1 MSLLEVNELSRNYDG
16 VQAVKGVTFSVD
28 EGEIFGFLGPNGAGK
43 TTTMHMLSTLL
54 RPSSGMATVAGYDVV
69 RNPNGVR
76 RTIGVVFQEPSLDEQ
91 LTGRENLR
99 FHAMLYNVARRKFA
113 ERADEL
119 LSLVELSE
127 RADDKVE
134 TYSGGMKR
142 RLEMVRGLLHR
153 PKLLFLDE
161 PTLGLDPQTRR
172 HIWTYLR
179 ELRRRENV
187 TIFMTTHYMDEAENC
202 DRIAIIDRGE
212 LVALDTPT
220 ELKSIVGGDVITAWT
235 SDNQAALRRLTR
247 ENELSGRLGPSG
259 ELVLE
264 VAEGERFIPRMMS
277 VLSDDGKP
285 IRVESVS
292 LRRPTLEDVFIK
304 ITGRSI
310 RPQRAEASDR
320 LPMRIRARRR
330 RS

>member
-1 MSLLEVNELSRNYDG
+1 MSLLEVSELSRSYDG
-16 VQAVKGVTFSVD
+16 VQAVKGVSFSVE

-54 RPSSGMATVAGYDVV
+54 RPSSGAATVAGHDIVQ
-69 RNPNGVR
+69 NPHGVR

-99 FHAMLYNVARRKFA
+99 FHAMLYNVARPKFE
-113 ERADEL
+113 ERADDL
-119 LSLVELSE
+119 LRLVELSD

-142 RLEMVRGLLHR
+142 RLEMVRGLLHQPR
-153 PKLLFLDE
+153 LLFLDE

-172 HIWTYLR
+172 HIWSYLH
-179 ELRRRENV
+179 ELRGRENV

-202 DRIAIIDRGE
+202 DRIAIIDQGE

-220 ELKSIVGGDVITAWT
+220 ELKAIVGGDVVTAWT

-247 ENELSGRLGPSG
+247 ENDLSGRLGPSG

-264 VAEGERFIPRMMS
+264 VAEGERFIPTMMS
-277 VLSDDGKP
+277 ALSNGGTP

-310 RPQRAEASDR
+310 RPQKAEGAER

-330 RS
+330 R

>member
-1 MSLLEVNELSRNYDG
+1 MSLLEVQELSRSYDG
-16 VQAVKGVTFSVD
+16 VQAVKGVSFSVE

-54 RPSSGMATVAGYDVV
+54 RPSSGGGTVAGHDVV
-69 RNPNGVR
+69 QDPHGVR

-99 FHAMLYNVARRKFA
+99 FHAMLYNVARDTFDDRV
-113 ERADEL
+113 EEL
-119 LSLVELSE
+119 LSLVELSD

-142 RLEMVRGLLHR
+142 RLEMVRGLLHQ

-172 HIWTYLR
+172 HIWSYLH
-179 ELRRRENV
+179 ELRGRENV

-212 LVALDTPT
+212 LVALDSPAA
-220 ELKSIVGGDVITAWT
+220 LKSIVGGDVITAWT
-235 SDNQAALRRLTR
+235 SDNEGALRRLNR

-264 VAEGERFIPRMMS
+264 VAEGERFIPAMMS
-277 VLSDDGKP
+277 ELSNGGSP

-310 RPQRAEASDR
+310 RPQRAEGAAS

-330 RS
+330 R